1 MMSGTWRH
9 IFALHQLTIVCKQAN
24 SYIALIV
31 EYYDTILFSTMLP
44 VVLYNI
50 IYTKKE
56 KSLQMK
62 DVGMVY
68 QKLHKQG
75 DI

>member
-1 MMSGTWRH
+1 MMSGTWRYT
-9 IFALHQLTIVCKQAN
+9 FALHQLTIVCKQAN

>member
-1 MMSGTWRH
+1 MMSGTWRYT
-9 IFALHQLTIVCKQAN
+9 FALHQLTIVCNQAN

-50 IYTKKE
+50 IYIQRKKN
-56 KSLQMK
+56 
-62 DVGMVY
+62 
-68 QKLHKQG
+68 H
-75 DI
+75 